1 MWDLDCTPGRLSSES
16 TSSSKGQLFVSFILK
31 GKSLDLTRPDGN
43 PYAKAAGLFIVLQQ
57 GPAAFG
63 KSVIKFGEWIIW
75 RQWRHAP
82 LTKLNDTFTRRF
94 SPLYR
99 KGDVSVNNNF
109 SL

>member
-57 GPAAFG
+57 GLAAFG
-63 KSVIKFGEWIIW
+63 KSVIKFGEWS
-75 RQWRHAP
+75 QQGVEST
-82 LTKLNDTFTRRF
+82 LTE
-94 SPLYR
+94 R
-99 KGDVSVNNNF
+99 KWMCCMDSDHEC
-109 SL
+109 